1 MITTGFDKKVQ
12 IQQIID
18 NQLPEFVLSE
28 SPKAVD
34 FLKQYYIS
42 QEYQG
47 GPVDLTD
54 NLTEYLKLDN
64 FTDKIVNSGTTLS
77 VGIGTADT
85 TINVESTKGFPDKYG
100 LFKVDN
106 EIFTYTGITT
116 NTFTGCER
124 GFSGITTFHAPNNP
138 GELVFTNSDSAA
150 HAQNSVVHNLSAL
163 FLKEFYKK
171 IKAQLTPGLED
182 TPFVTGLDAGN
193 FIKEARSLYQAK
205 GTEESFRI
213 LFNVLYGIDP
223 KIVDLEQF
231 LIKPSAAQFIRRE
244 IVLAEQISGNP
255 NNLVGQTIK
264 KSTDSGTQ
272 ASVSEVEII
281 TRGAKSYYK
290 LGLFVGYNDQDLIQG
305 TFTIPGK
312 TKVIGPVSIGSSV
325 ITVDSTVGFGAT
337 GTVICGLNTAISYT
351 DKTINQ
357 FLGCTNVGSAI
368 TTTSDLRSDEVYFG
382 YEDGD
387 LSKKTEIRITGVIS
401 KFVPVSDIKLTNEG
415 EEIVV
420 KNLGESILN
429 PEINASKKE
438 IIANSWIYNTASRY
452 QIKEWTGSIYTLYS
466 DVDKSSL
473 KVGDNVDI
481 VRRGE
486 QNIVATGKI
495 GNVPTSRTIR
505 IDNFTLL
512 PGISPLPETVNS
524 EYDVR
529 RQINKAK
536 SIGVGIDYGDNILTT
551 DVTNVYND
559 NDENLYVASN
569 SLPSYDINVSLAS
582 TFIPTSTDMVV
593 SGYLQDLD
601 VNTLKYNTLSFPG
614 AVPFITGDSVYY
626 SSDSTPIV
634 GLTTGTYYVKVLS
647 QPNQIKIYPSRSF
660 IIPDADGTE
669 KNIQLLSAS
678 GNHTFTLTKQQ
689 NRKISAQ
696 GLLKKFPIETNI
708 KSGKSTK
715 TAPGATGMLV
725 NGVEIANYKTDDN
738 IFYGPLTQIDV
749 LNGGTGYDVINLPD
763 IVVSAADTISTGGI
777 GNTAKIQPVVS
788 GSVEDILIDPQ
799 DYDIDRVLSANIS
812 GGNGDGAV
820 LEPVLTKRFRDVF
833 FDARLSRN
841 GGGVDLTD
849 DTITF
854 IGQHNLSD
862 GQVLIYNSNGNSAL
876 SIGEVSNNAN
886 QNKFLQSGNKYWP
899 KIVNSSTIKLYPT
912 QSDYNA
918 GINTV
923 GFTSFT
929 NTGTQKFRI
938 YESKDTLYALKV
950 INPGKGYTNRKLI
963 VGETGIST
971 ITSTVNFQ
979 NHGFNDGDKILY
991 STPGTVISGL
1001 TAKTGITTTSN
1012 HYQIIKIDDHSFQL
1026 ADAGIAATITS
1037 NYTRKNYIKFGST
1050 GVGLQNFEY
1059 PPVELNLDIEY
1070 SGEVGIITAVPVVR
1084 GSIIDTYVYDG
1095 GTGYGSTVLNLERK
1109 PTITIKNGKDAAL
1122 RPIITNNAI
1131 GIGTTS
1137 GSITAIDI
1145 QFGGRE
1151 YSSAPTLEVVGD
1163 GIGAK
1168 LRATITDGK
1177 ITDVTIINPGIDYTQ
1192 DNTSIKVIAAGS
1204 NAILDSHV
1212 RKLTVNKFDGDT
1224 SGLLDSDRGIGYAYV
1239 GYSTITGSVEFGD
1252 TGADHSPI
1260 IGWAYD
1266 GNPIYGPHGHTDP
1279 SDRNSPIKILRSG
1292 YTNTSGILSDR
1303 PAGFNSGFFV
1313 EDYTFDNSGDLDE
1326 NNGIFTKTP
1335 EFPQGVYAYIAG
1347 ISSISSLPVFPYFIG
1362 DTYRSEPISD
1372 NFLINQNNFD
1382 FGSSSLIRN
1391 TFPYKVSDKYADNDY
1406 LIESNEAI
1414 EQISLVESV
1423 KKGSVDSFDIVEGG
1437 SGYAVGEVAKFTTN
1451 TGIGG
1456 GLNATVSTITG
1467 KSILNIQTSIDT
1479 YQNVVMVW
1487 DNPNQISGYI
1497 STSHTFLENDNL
1509 TISGVS
1515 TSIKS
1520 LTGTHSIGIVTDRTV
1535 ITKDIAA
1542 NATAGIITDI
1552 YVSHI
1557 PDNVSAGS
1565 SIGIGTENLLVLNTF
1580 DDNKVIRVR
1589 RGVVGAAHTASTL
1602 VKLTPSY
1609 FTLPVKSLYFESRV
1623 NDIVYFNPSQALGV
1637 GTIAGIGSTSPY
1649 TIGEVQ
1655 FTAST
1660 PTQSIY
1666 LPNHP
1671 FKTNQKVIFTKGT
1684 SALQVSNTGAT
1695 AFGIPMSGSD
1705 QILYV
1710 IKKSKDYI
1718 GVTTEVGLTTSTD
1731 GLFFHTKGSN
1741 EFGYSIKSDFSQVTA
1756 KVQKIDAKITLTT
1769 SHSMSNG
1776 DIVNIIANSDQSVG
1790 IGTSTAVK
1798 LKYKNETLLVNP
1810 VLFAASDVS
1819 SSTNKITIGAHGF
1832 KTGDKVFYSA
1842 NTAIGNLSKDTAY
1855 FVYRVD
1861 DDNIQLAETHYD
1873 VSNFPP
1879 TVINFS
1885 STGGSSQELAL
1896 INPPI
1901 PVINNNDLIF
1911 DTSDSS
1917 LNGYNVKFFHDAD
1930 FNNEFVSTGSTD
1942 SFSVVGVGTSSNL
1955 NYSSTN
1961 PSRVYYTLEKS
1972 GFISTADTEVPKNS
1986 QINYVDSTYTGNY
1999 SIFGVGS
2006 TTFSVSLPGIPEVL
2020 SYTQTDTE
2028 NLKYT
2033 TTSPTDI
2040 GGVDSLKL
2048 NFGGFGYN
2056 QLPHFVSI
2064 ASTQGI
2070 NAEILPVSKNINRIG
2085 NVRIIDPGFEYSS
2098 DKTLRPE
2105 AFVPPKVSLINSYT
2119 IKSIDVTYGGTG
2131 YTNEPDLIIV
2141 DPTTGKQ
2148 ASTGILEAVMN
2159 GVTLNSVDII
2169 EEPKGLTP
2177 IEQRIVA
2184 INNTNG
2190 VSVKSLS
2197 YDGTTGLTTCTLV
2210 TPITGFGV
2218 QPFNTGDK
2226 IFVEGLQSYVQGSG
2240 FNSEDYGYKFFT
2252 VSGYDSSGSNDKV
2265 EWNMTGIATGISTS
2279 IVGLAKTAQDGFGSI
2294 INFNSYPRF
2303 KSTQV
2308 PTKFLLGEDLLVLT
2322 NSQYTRVDLKVTES
2336 ITNTI
2341 KVKGSYK
2348 LAVGEKILGALSGS
2362 IATVN
2367 EIVKNVARFD
2377 VDYSLRKDYGWS
2389 NDIGKLNEDFQVVP
2403 DNDYYQN
2410 LSYTVKSPITYDE
2423 LVNPVNR
2430 LLHTSGLKNFA
2441 DVGISSSVGVGSTAN
2456 TNATTIVSDFI
2467 VENRVDTIHS
2477 FDMTKDVDILGTR
2490 SKFVEFKSKKL
2501 ANYTLCKTNRVLTID
2516 DISPLFSEAG
2526 TQYPYVDFSIE
2537 EGYSRFLVQVINP
2550 ATNDIEST
2558 EFITFGDDESTFVLE
2573 KGSVSNS
2580 SEKLGILSTINNVD
2594 NRTIRFT
2601 PTDIYNDDLDLK
2613 VVKNSFNNDL
2623 PGIGTQSIGYVDL
2636 TGVNATVGIGSTAEL
2651 ISRATTAVE
2660 SYFASIEVINK
2671 STNEKNL
2678 VEVVVTHDG
2687 TNSYIAEYYTDT
2699 SEYIGYASPSIGII
2713 TSKLASNVLS
2723 LQFENPTSGSELL
2736 VRSKIVGFGVT
2747 SAGIGTYRFKQSG
2760 QSDGNERS
2768 LRYDAEYHNI
2778 AAANPSTNYSI
2789 NTGIS
2794 SDVCSTIK
2802 NIVRVSSGNTSAV
2815 HQFLTVHN
2823 KDTVHT
2829 TSYPILSIG
2838 STGGLGYFTSDYAS
2852 GKIKLYFKPD
2862 SEVNGQ
2868 PLEIQ
2873 RFSEV
2878 VYTLNDDLNAAPE
2891 LTYGTVREGL
2901 SLFRFNA
2908 LNGDRINKKDFPLK
2922 HNRVPIFEKIFNPSD
2937 TSVLDPV
2944 TGIFTIQDH
2953 FFATGEELVYT
2964 PNSTFIGIAGTAMQH
2979 ASQTNLPTEV
2989 YAIRLTKDTFKL
3001 ALTEANANS
3010 GTAVT
3015 FPSTGGGNAHE
3026 LEMSK
3031 RSEKTLMSI
3040 DNVVQAPLAFTPV
3053 TTNLTNNGASIS
3065 TSRTIF
3071 EVTGIA
3077 TITTEDVIKIDN
3089 EYMQVTSVGLG
3100 TTALG
3105 PITNTGSANLIEVE
3119 RGFVGTA
3126 PATHNHN
3133 ATVRLYNGDFNIVGS
3148 TVYFASSPKGSS
3160 NTKKDNS
3167 NLDIVRSDFGGMVY
3181 LRNNYSKNVIF
3192 DDISEA
3198 FTGIG
3203 QTYRVS
3209 VGGGNTVGI
3218 ETGSTLTLINGI
3230 FQKPS
3235 TDNNPDNNYSFIEN
3249 SGISSITFTGVSSAV
3264 SGAQVISTSDVNQN
3278 NLPRGGV
3285 VVSVGS
3291 TGGLGI
3297 APLVGAAV
3305 TVQINGSGG
3314 ISTVGIATT
3323 GALNSFNWS
3332 YGSGYNTSTIAIG
3345 ITDPAYAHTFISA
3358 APGAVTGTGGPFTP
3372 TNATYVSETGVL
3384 TLTIPSHGRSSGNV
3398 QLVENS
3404 LTFTCSKDGHLTRH
3418 DYPRSTD
3425 PAGGNANLPITVVD
3439 ANTISVNVGKA
3450 GGHTGTAAQITA
3462 NIGAGGTITG
3472 FVINNAGSG
3481 YTKPKP
3487 IVPQPAYESLPVEGV
3502 FRRGLGNTTT
3512 TGIGLSVSLGMGPSI
3527 GIGSDNKFADA
3538 ADLIEKNKL
3547 FIGDLAARRMKDKFT
3562 SYNYPSGF
3570 TEQDCIDDVVDVL
3583 EAVAYNLRYGG
3594 NDKTYD
3600 AANLFVNGVYSTPA
3614 PVTGEEQQ
3622 VIYAFREAA
3631 DMANRAIR
3639 NVDISAQVGAQYN
3652 HTFVSAPIAG
3662 GISIRD
3668 DGGVAIGS
3676 TTPTTA
3682 TYDAETG
3689 DLVLTVPNNIY
3700 PVHAPSTHQPSTAQ
3714 YFHTS
3719 GNLKLTLNNHGF
3731 HTGDLIKIKP
3741 NSLTFTCARDNHA
3754 TEHTYPRRSDP
3765 KYDTW
3770 VSIASTTVNTFT
3782 VDVGIAAPN
3791 SQYAHTFV
3799 SATSDSIQKAS
3810 NLVRITANSLRFTC
3824 DRDNNATNHDYPRT
3838 TDPVHNT
3845 NIAIAATSGNTFTVN
3860 VGVSDTALTTRT
3872 QVFDDTITVD
3882 PGNCANVQSAI
3893 TTLVGIVTDVVLTHN
3908 AAQLPAKRTV
3918 SSLSLSDVKTFR
3930 ITNPGYSFE
3939 VGDVIRPVGV
3949 VTDRSLTHIRD
3960 DFELEILEIFN
3971 DSYASWNLGEFDY
3984 IDTIKNLQ
3992 NGRRTR
3998 FPLFYNGELLSFE
4011 IDELDPQSSLID
4023 PKSLLMIYV
4032 NGILQIPGE
4041 AFTFE
4046 GGTSFV
4052 FTEAPDADDNIAIFF
4067 YKGTDDVDSL
4077 TVTDVV
4083 PTLKMG
4089 DSVQIFK
4096 HNGISTTVNQDVRTV
4111 YDIQSSDTIETNLYS
4126 KQGVDDVNYK
4136 PLSWIKQKIDR
4147 TINGDLVSKARD
4159 SIEGQVY
4166 PTARIIGDLKPT
4178 DDFVWIDQDARS
4190 LFKYENTT
4198 IKDGGLAAGIS
4209 VDSAGGIIVDG
4220 SNPVAAG
4227 LTAIVATNGTI
4238 SSLDIT
4244 DGGSGYSGSV
4254 TVKIANPFSVGMTTT
4269 FVPDGTN
4276 TVTGIGSTATAT
4288 LSLTNGVVTGSSI
4301 VNPGFGYSQA
4311 HPPQVIAQA
4320 PTFSTEIIT
4329 TIGTFNGNSGI
4340 ITGISTSVGIGTTLA
4355 VRFFVGGAYALTD
4368 NQPIYICDTTIGTGV
4383 TSIYTNDDDVVSTGT
4398 TFLNNVY
4405 LVSEFDTN
4413 AGVIT
4418 CNVHSDSPVV
4428 GLSTQGTRPV
4438 GKFSWGKLSGFTRT
4452 GVPPIGLGVTGFTI
4466 GQSGL
4471 STYPT
4476 IQRRGFGLRNN
4487 GPLRKSL

>member
-1 MITTGFDKKVQ
+1 MITTGFDKKVK

-18 NQLPEFVLSE
+18 NQLPEFVLAE

-47 GPVDLTD
+47 GAVDLTD
-54 NLTEYLKLDN
+54 NLDQYLKLDN
-64 FTDKIVNSGTTLS
+64 YTQEIVGAGTTLS
-77 VGIGTADT
+77 VGIGTAET
-85 TINVESTKGFPDKYG
+85 TINVSSTKGFPDQYG

-116 NTFTGCER
+116 NTFIGCQR
-124 GFSGITTFHAPNNP
+124 GFSGITTYHAPNNP

-150 HAQNSVVHNLSAL
+150 HTQNSVVHNLSAL

-171 IKAQLTPGLED
+171 IKAQLTPGLEN
-182 TPFVTGLDAGN
+182 TKFIPTLDAGN
-193 FIKEARSLYQAK
+193 FIKEARSLYQSK

-213 LFNVLYGIDP
+213 LFNILYGIDP
-223 KIVDLEQF
+223 KVVDLEQF
-231 LIKPSAAQFIRRE
+231 LIKPSSAQFIRRE
-244 IVLAEQISGNP
+244 IVLAERISGDP
-255 NNLVGQTIK
+255 NKLVGQTIR
-264 KSTDSGTQ
+264 KSTDSATQ
-272 ASVSEVEII
+272 ASISEVEIL
-281 TRGAKSYYK
+281 TRGSQIFYK
-290 LGLFVGYNDQDLIQG
+290 IALFVGYNDQDLIQG
-305 TFTIPGK
+305 TFSITGK
-312 TKVIGPVSIGSSV
+312 TKIIGPVSIGSSV
-325 ITVDSTVGFGAT
+325 ITVDSTVGFGTT
-337 GTVICGLNTAISYT
+337 GTVVAGLNTAISYT

-368 TTTSDLRSDEVYFG
+368 TTTSDLRSDETYYG

-387 LSKKTEIRITGVIS
+387 LTKKVDLRITGVIS

-415 EEIVV
+415 EEITV
-420 KNLGESILN
+420 KNLGEGILN
-429 PEINASKKE
+429 PEINASRKE
-438 IIANSWIYNTASRY
+438 ILVNSWIYNTSSRY
-452 QIKEWTGSIYTLYS
+452 QIKEWAGSVFTLYS
-466 DVDKSSL
+466 DIEKSSL
-473 KVGDNVDI
+473 KLNDNVDI

-495 GNVPTSRTIR
+495 GDVNSGAKTVR

-512 PGISPLPETVNS
+512 SGISSFPETPNS
-524 EYDVR
+524 QYDVR
-529 RQINKAK
+529 RQVKKA
-536 SIGVGIDYGDNILTT
+536 SSSGAEIDYGNNVLTS

-559 NDENLYVASN
+559 DNKNIYVASN

-582 TFIPTSTDMVV
+582 TSIPSSTDMVV

-601 VNTLKYNTLSFPG
+601 ANTLKYNVLSFPG
-614 AVPFITGDSVYY
+614 PVPFITGDAVYY
-626 SSDSTPIV
+626 SPDSTPIV
-634 GLTTGTYYVKVLS
+634 GLTAGTYYVKVLS
-647 QPNQIKIYPSRSF
+647 QTNQIKIYPSRSF

-669 KNIQLLSAS
+669 KNLQLLSAT
-678 GNHTFTLTKQQ
+678 GKHTFTFNSQQ
-689 NRKISAQ
+689 NGQINAQ
-696 GLLKKFPIETNI
+696 GLLKKFPIESNI
-708 KSGKSTK
+708 KSGQSAQTN
-715 TAPGATGMLV
+715 AGPTGMLV
-725 NGVEIANYKTDDN
+725 NGVEVINYKTDN
-738 IFYGPLTQIDV
+738 SIFYGPITHLNV
-749 LNGGTGYDVINLPD
+749 LNGGTGYDVINLPE
-763 IVVSAADTISTGGI
+763 IVVSAADTTSTAGI
-777 GNTAKIQPVVS
+777 GNTAKIQPVIS
-788 GSVEDILIDPQ
+788 GSVKDILIDPQ
-799 DYDIDRVLSANIS
+799 DYDIDRVVSATIS
-812 GGNGDGAV
+812 GGNGDGAL
-820 LEPVLTKRFRDVF
+820 LEPVVSKRFRDIF
-833 FDARLSRN
+833 FDARLSIQ

-854 IGQHNLSD
+854 LGQHNLAD
-862 GQVLIYNSNGNSAL
+862 GQALIYNNNGSDSV
-876 SIGEVSNNAN
+876 SIGEMSNNAN
-886 QNKFLQSGNKYWP
+886 QNKYLQSGSAYWP
-899 KIVNSSTIKLYPT
+899 KVINSSTIKLFPT
-912 QSDYNA
+912 LNDYNT

-929 NTGTQKFRI
+929 NVGTQKFRL
-938 YESKDTLYALKV
+938 YESKNTLYSLKV
-950 INPGKGYTNRKLI
+950 INPGEGYTNRKLI

-971 ITSTVNFQ
+971 ITSTVNYE
-979 NHGFNDGDKILY
+979 NHGFGDGENILY
-991 STPGTVISGL
+991 STGGTGISGL
-1001 TAKTGITTTSN
+1001 TVKTGITTTSN
-1012 HYQIIKIDDHSFQL
+1012 HYKVIKVSDHAFQL
-1026 ADAGIAATITS
+1026 VDAGIAGTITS
-1037 NYTRKNYIKFGST
+1037 NYTRKNYVKFGTIGS
-1050 GVGLQNFEY
+1050 GLQNFEY
-1059 PPVELNLDIEY
+1059 PPVELNLAIEY
-1070 SGEVGIITAVPVVR
+1070 SGPVGVITAIPVVQ

-1095 GTGYGSTVLNLERK
+1095 GTGYGSTVLNLEKK
-1109 PTITIKNGKDAAL
+1109 PTITIKNGKDAQL
-1122 RPIITNNAI
+1122 RPIITNNSI

-1151 YSSAPTLEVVGD
+1151 YTSAPLLEVVGD

-1168 LRATITDGK
+1168 LRATINNGK
-1177 ITDVTIINPGIDYTQ
+1177 ITDVTIINAGVNYTQ
-1192 DNTSIKVIAAGS
+1192 VNTNIKVIAAGS
-1204 NAILDSHV
+1204 GAIIDSNV
-1212 RKLTVNKFDGDT
+1212 RKLTVNKFNGDT
-1224 SGLLDSDRGIGYAYV
+1224 SVLIDTDKGIEYGYV
-1239 GYSTITGSVEFGD
+1239 GYSTVTGNSEFND
-1252 TGADHSPI
+1252 TGLDHSPI

-1266 GNPIYGPHGHTDP
+1266 GNPIYGPYGHSDP
-1279 SDRNSPIKILRSG
+1279 SDRNSSIKILESG
-1292 YTNTSGILSDR
+1292 YVNASGILSDR
-1303 PAGFNSGFFV
+1303 PSGFNSGFFV
-1313 EDYTFDNSGDLDE
+1313 EDYIFDNSGDLDE

-1335 EFPQGVYAYIAG
+1335 EYPQGAYVYVAG
-1347 ISSISSLPVFPYFIG
+1347 ISSVSRLPEFPYFIG
-1362 DTYRSEPISD
+1362 NSYRSEPVSD

-1382 FGSSSLIRN
+1382 FGSSALVRN

-1423 KKGSVDSFDIVEGG
+1423 KKGSVDSFNIIESG
-1437 SGYAVGEVAKFTTN
+1437 SGYKVGEIAKFTTAS
-1451 TGIGG
+1451 GIGG
-1456 GLNATVSTITG
+1456 GLNASVNTITG

-1479 YQNVVMVW
+1479 YQDVVMVW

-1497 STSHTFLENDNL
+1497 STSHTFLKNDNL

-1515 TSIKS
+1515 TSIKG
-1520 LTGTHSIGIVTDRTV
+1520 LTKTHSIGITTDRTV
-1535 ITKDIAA
+1535 LTKDVVA

-1552 YVSHI
+1552 YVSNV
-1557 PDNVSAGS
+1557 PPNVSAGS
-1565 SIGIGTENLLVLNTF
+1565 SIGIGTEKFLVLNTF
-1580 DDNKVIRVR
+1580 DDRKVIRVM
-1589 RGVVGAAHTASTL
+1589 RGVVGAAHTSSTDL
-1602 VKLTPSY
+1602 ELTPSY
-1609 FTLPVKSLYFESRV
+1609 FTLPVKSKQFKSTV
-1623 NDIVYFNPSQALGV
+1623 NDLVYFNPSQALGV

-1655 FTAST
+1655 VAAST
-1660 PTQSIY
+1660 PAQSIY

-1671 FKTNQKVIFTKGT
+1671 FNTNQKVIFTKGT
-1684 SALQVSNTGAT
+1684 SALQVSNTGGST
-1695 AFGIPMSGSD
+1695 AFGIPISGSD
-1705 QILYV
+1705 QTLYV

-1731 GLFFHTKGSN
+1731 GLYFHTKGSN
-1741 EFGYSIKSDFSQVTA
+1741 EFDYLIRSDHSQVTA
-1756 KVQKIDAKITLTT
+1756 KVQKIDAKVTLTT
-1769 SHSMSNG
+1769 SHSMANS
-1776 DIVNIIANSDQSVG
+1776 DIVHITANSDQSVG
-1790 IGTSTAVK
+1790 IGTSISVR
-1798 LKYKNETLLVNP
+1798 LKYINENLLVNP
-1810 VLFAASDVS
+1810 IAFAAAGIN
-1819 SSTNKITIGAHGF
+1819 STTNQITLAAHGL
-1832 KTGDKVFYSA
+1832 KTGDKVFYTA
-1842 NTAIGNLSKDTAY
+1842 NTAVSGLSEGAY
-1855 FVYRVD
+1855 YVYRID
-1861 DDNIQLAETHYD
+1861 DDNIQLAKTHYD
-1873 VSNFPP
+1873 VVNFPP
-1879 TVINFS
+1879 TVVNFN
-1885 STGGSSQELAL
+1885 STGGSAQELSL

-1901 PVINNNDLIF
+1901 SVVNNNDLVF

-1917 LNGYNVKFFHDAD
+1917 LTGYNVKFFHDAD
-1930 FNNEFVSTGSTD
+1930 FKNEFVSTGSTNN
-1942 SFSVVGVGTSSNL
+1942 FSVVGVGTSSNL
-1955 NYSSTN
+1955 KYSSTN
-1961 PSRVYYTLEKS
+1961 PARVYYSVEKS
-1972 GFISTADTEVPKNS
+1972 GYISTADTEVVYNS
-1986 QINYVDSTYTGNY
+1986 QINYVDSTYSGKY
-1999 SIFGVGS
+1999 SVFGVGS
-2006 TTFSVSLPGIPEVL
+2006 TTFNVSLRAVPEVL
-2020 SYTQTDTE
+2020 SYTQTNTE

-2033 TTSPTDI
+2033 TNSLTDI
-2040 GGVDSLKL
+2040 GGVDSLKM

-2064 ASTQGI
+2064 GSTQGI
-2070 NAEILPVSKNINRIG
+2070 NAEILAVSKNINRIG

-2105 AFVPPKVSLINSYT
+2105 AFVPSKISLINAYT
-2119 IKSIDVTYGGTG
+2119 IKSIDVTYGGSG

-2141 DPTTGKQ
+2141 DPTTGLK
-2148 ASTGILEAVMN
+2148 ASTGIIEAELN
-2159 GVTLNSVDII
+2159 GVTVSSVNII
-2169 EEPKGLTP
+2169 QEPKGLTP
-2177 IEQRIVA
+2177 IEQKIVA

-2190 VSVKSLS
+2190 VSVKTLD
-2197 YDGTTGLTTCTLV
+2197 YDGTVGIATCTLV
-2210 TPITGFGV
+2210 TPITGFGSP
-2218 QPFNTGDK
+2218 PFAVGDQ
-2226 IFVEGLQSYVQGSG
+2226 IFVEGLQSFIAGSG

-2252 VSGYDSSGSNDKV
+2252 VSAYSSSGPSDKV
-2265 EWNMTGIATGISTS
+2265 EWNMNGIATGISTT
-2279 IVGLAKTAQDGFGSI
+2279 IVGVAKTNQNGFGSLV
-2294 INFNSYPRF
+2294 NYNEYPRF
-2303 KSTQV
+2303 KSSQV
-2308 PTKFLLGEDLLVLT
+2308 PTKFSVGEDLLVLT
-2322 NSQYTRVDLKVTES
+2322 NSQYNKVDLKVTES
-2336 ITNTI
+2336 VTNTI
-2341 KVKGSYK
+2341 KVKGTYNLSI
-2348 LAVGEKILGALSGS
+2348 GEKILGAFSGS
-2362 IATVN
+2362 IATIN
-2367 EIVKNVARFD
+2367 EIIKNYARFD

-2389 NDIGKLNEDFQVVP
+2389 DDIGKLNQDFQVIP

-2456 TNATTIVSDFI
+2456 TNATTVVSDFI
-2467 VENRVDTIHS
+2467 VENRVDTINS

-2490 SKFVEFKSKKL
+2490 SKFVEFKTKKL

-2516 DISPLFSEAG
+2516 NISPLFSEAG

-2537 EGYSRFLVQVINP
+2537 EGYSRFLVQIINP
-2550 ATNDIEST
+2550 KTNDIEST
-2558 EFITFGDDESTFVLE
+2558 EFITYGDNTNTFVLE

-2580 SEKLGILSTINNVD
+2580 SEKIGILSTINDVD

-2601 PTDIYNDDLDLK
+2601 PTDVYNDDLDLK

-2660 SYFASIEVINK
+2660 SYFASVEVTNK
-2671 STNEKNL
+2671 TTNEKNL

-2687 TNSYIAEYYTDT
+2687 TNSFIAEYYTDT
-2699 SEYIGYASPSIGII
+2699 SQYTGYSAPSIGII

-2723 LQFENPTSGSELL
+2723 LHYENPTSGSELL

-2768 LRYDAEYHNI
+2768 LRYDAEYLTV

-2789 NTGIS
+2789 STGIS
-2794 SDVCSTIK
+2794 SDVCSTVKSI
-2802 NIVRVSSGNTSAV
+2802 IRVSSGTTSAV
-2815 HQFLTVHN
+2815 HQLLTVHN
-2823 KDTVHT
+2823 NDSVYT
-2829 TSYPILSIG
+2829 TSYPLLSIG
-2838 STGGLGYFTSDYAS
+2838 STGGLGYFTSNYAS
-2852 GKIKLYFKPD
+2852 GKIKYYFKPD

-2878 VYTLNDDLNAAPE
+2878 VYTINDDLNVAPD
-2891 LTYGTVREGL
+2891 LIYGTINEGL
-2901 SLFRFNA
+2901 SLYRFNA
-2908 LNGDRINKKDFPLK
+2908 LNGDRINRKDFPLR
-2922 HNRVPIFEKIFNPSD
+2922 HNTVPIFEKIFNPAD
-2937 TSVLDPV
+2937 TSILNPV
-2944 TGIFTIQDH
+2944 TGIFTINDH

-2964 PNSTFIGIAGTAMQH
+2964 PNSTFIGVAGTHMQH

-3001 ALTEANANS
+3001 ALTQSNANS
-3010 GTAVT
+3010 GTGVT
-3015 FPSTGGGNAHE
+3015 FPSIGGGNAHE

-3031 RSEKTLMSI
+3031 KSEKTLLSI
-3040 DNVVQAPLAFTPV
+3040 DNVVQAPLAYTPV
-3053 TTNLTNNGASIS
+3053 TTTLTNNGASIT
-3065 TSRTIF
+3065 TSRSIF
-3071 EVTGIA
+3071 EVAGIA
-3077 TITTEDVIKIDN
+3077 TMTTEDVIKIDN
-3089 EYMQVTSVGLG
+3089 EYMQITSVGIG

-3105 PITNTGSANLIEVE
+3105 PITGTGSASLVEVE
-3119 RGFVGTA
+3119 RGFVGSA

-3133 ATVRLYNGDFNIVGS
+3133 ATVRLYNGDFNIVG
-3148 TVYFASSPKGSS
+3148 TTIYFASSPKGSS
-3160 NTKKDNS
+3160 NTQKDAS
-3167 NLDIVRSDFGGMVY
+3167 NLDILRSDFGGMVY
-3181 LRNNYSKNVIF
+3181 LRNSYSKNVIF

-3203 QTYRVS
+3203 QTYRVT
-3209 VGGGNTVGI
+3209 VGGANTTGI
-3218 ETGSTLTLINGI
+3218 ETGSTIALINGI

-3235 TDNNPDNNYSFIEN
+3235 TDNNPDNNYEFIEH
-3249 SGISSITFTGVSSAV
+3249 SGISSVSFTGVSSAV
-3264 SGAQVISTSDVNQN
+3264 SGKQVISSADVNQN
-3278 NLPRGGV
+3278 SLPRGGV

-3305 TVQINGSGG
+3305 TVQINGSGA
-3314 ISTVGIATT
+3314 ITTVGIATT

-3332 YGSGYNTSTIAIG
+3332 YGSGYNKSTIAIG
-3345 ITDPAYAHTFISA
+3345 ITDPAYTHTFISA

-3425 PAGGNANLPITVVD
+3425 PAGGNANLAITVVN
-3439 ANTISVNVGKA
+3439 ANTLSVNVGKA
-3450 GGHTGTAAQITA
+3450 GGHTGSAAQITA

-3472 FVINNAGSG
+3472 FVINSAGSG
-3481 YTKPKP
+3481 YTKPKA
-3487 IVPQPAYESLPVEGV
+3487 IVPQPSYESLPVTGV
-3502 FRRGLGNTTT
+3502 YRRGLGNTST

-3527 GIGSDNKFADA
+3527 GIGTDNKFADA

-3547 FIGDLAARRMKDKFT
+3547 FIGDLAARRMKNKYT

-3614 PVTGEEQQ
+3614 PVTGEEAQ

-3631 DMANRAIR
+3631 TMANKAIR
-3639 NVDISAQVGAQYN
+3639 NVKVSAATGAQYA

-3668 DGGVAIGS
+3668 DGGVAVGS
-3676 TTPTTA
+3676 TTPTAA
-3682 TYDAETG
+3682 TYDASTG
-3689 DLVLTVPNNIY
+3689 DLVLTVPNNKY
-3700 PVHAPSTHQPSTAQ
+3700 PVHAPSTHTPTAAS
-3714 YFHTS
+3714 YFHTT
-3719 GNLKLTLNNHGF
+3719 GNLQLTVSGHGF
-3731 HTGDLIKIKP
+3731 HAGDLVKIVP
-3741 NSLTFTCARDNHA
+3741 NSLTFTCARDSHA

-3770 VSIASTTVNTFT
+3770 VSIAATTVNTFT
-3782 VDVGIAAPN
+3782 VDVGVPAAN
-3791 SQYAHTFV
+3791 NQYAHTFKT
-3799 SATSDSIQKAS
+3799 ATTGAVQKAS
-3810 NLVRITANSLRFTC
+3810 NLVRITTSSLRFTC
-3824 DRDNNATNHDYPRT
+3824 DRDNHGTNHDYPRS

-3845 NIAIAATSGNTFTVN
+3845 NVAIAATSGNTFTVN
-3860 VGVSDTALTTRT
+3860 VGVSDVALTTKT
-3872 QVFDDTITVD
+3872 QVFDDTITYD
-3882 PGNCANVQSAI
+3882 SGNCANVQSSI
-3893 TTLVGIVTDVVLTHN
+3893 TTLVGIVTAVVNTHN
-3908 AAQLPAKRTV
+3908 ASQLPATRTV
-3918 SSLSLSDVKTFR
+3918 SSATLNDVQTFR

-3939 VGDVIRPVGV
+3939 VGDIIRPVGV

-3960 DFELEILEIFN
+3960 DFELEVLEIFN
-3971 DSYASWNLGEFDY
+3971 DSYASWNFGEFDY
-3984 IDTIKNLQ
+3984 IDPIKDLQ
-3992 NGRRTR
+3992 DGIRVR
-3998 FPLFYNGELLSFE
+3998 FPLNYNGSLLSFE
-4011 IDELDPQSSLID
+4011 INELDPQSSLID
-4023 PKSLLMIYV
+4023 PKALLMIFV

-4041 AFTFE
+4041 SYTFE
-4046 GGTSFV
+4046 GGTSFI
-4052 FTEAPDADDNIAIFF
+4052 FTEAPDADDNIAVFF
-4067 YKGTDDVDSL
+4067 YKGTDDVDSI

-4083 PTLKMG
+4083 PSLKNG

-4096 HNGISTTVNQDVRTV
+4096 HNGISTTTNQDIRTI
-4111 YDIQSSDTIETNLYS
+4111 YDITSSDTIETNLYS
-4126 KQGVDDVNYK
+4126 KQGVDVDNYK
-4136 PLSWIKQKIDR
+4136 PLSWTKQKVDR

-4159 SIEGQVY
+4159 SIEAQVY
-4166 PTARIIGDLKPT
+4166 PTARIIGDLKST
-4178 DDFVWIDQDARS
+4178 DDFVWIDDDALKFFR
-4190 LFKYENTT
+4190 YEKT
-4198 IKDGGLAAGIS
+4198 AGNIT
-4209 VDSAGGIIVDG
+4209 VDSAGGLIVDG

-4227 LTAIVATNGTI
+4227 ITAIVATNGTI
-4238 SSLDIT
+4238 SSLDIVS
-4244 DGGSGYSGSV
+4244 GGSAYSGTV

-4320 PTFSTEIIT
+4320 PTFSSEIVT
-4329 TIGTFNGNSGI
+4329 TISTFEGASGI
-4340 ITGISTSVGIGTTLA
+4340 ITGITTSVGVGTALA
-4355 VRFFVGGAYALTD
+4355 VKFFVGGSFALTS

-4383 TSIYTNDDDVVSTGT
+4383 TSIYTNNDDVVGTGT

-4405 LVSEFDTN
+4405 TVSQFDTN
-4413 AGVIT
+4413 VGIIT

-4452 GVPPIGLGVTGFTI
+4452 GVPPIGLGVTGFTN

-4487 GPLRKSL
+4487 GPLRKNL

>member
-1 MITTGFDKKVQ
+1 MITTGFDKKVK

-64 FTDKIVNSGTTLS
+64 YTQEIVGAGTTLT

-85 TINVESTKGFPDKYG
+85 TITVSSTKGFPDKYG

-106 EIFTYTGITT
+106 EIFTYTGLTT

-150 HAQNSVVHNLSAL
+150 HTQHSVVHNLSAL

-182 TPFVTGLDAGN
+182 TPFVSDLDAGN
-193 FIKEARSLYQAK
+193 FIKEARSLYQSK

-231 LIKPSAAQFIRRE
+231 LIKPSSAQFIRRE

-255 NNLVGQTIK
+255 NNLVGQTIR
-264 KSTDSGTQ
+264 KSTDSSTQ

-290 LGLFVGYNDQDLIQG
+290 IGLFVGYNDQDLIQG
-305 TFTIPGK
+305 TFIIPGK

-325 ITVDSTVGFGAT
+325 ITVDSTVGFGTT

-357 FLGCTNVGSAI
+357 FLGCTNVGSAV
-368 TTTSDLRSDEVYFG
+368 TTTSDLRSDIVYYG
-382 YEDGD
+382 YENGD
-387 LSKKTEIRITGVIS
+387 LSKKTEFRITGVVS
-401 KFVPVSDIKLTNEG
+401 RFVPVSDIKLTNEG
-415 EEIVV
+415 EEIIVQ
-420 KNLGESILN
+420 NLGESILN
-429 PEINASKKE
+429 PEINATKKE
-438 IIANSWIYNTASRY
+438 ILANSWIYNTASRY
-452 QIKEWTGSIYTLYS
+452 QIREWNGSIYTLYS
-466 DVDKSSL
+466 DIDKSSL
-473 KVGDNVDI
+473 KVGDKVDI

-495 GNVPTSRTIR
+495 GNVPTSKTVR
-505 IDNFTLL
+505 IDNFALL
-512 PGISPLPETVNS
+512 TGISPLPETVNS

-529 RQINKAK
+529 RQINKAT
-536 SIGVGIDYGDNILTT
+536 SIGVDIDYGDNILTA

-559 NDENLYVASN
+559 DDKNIYIASN

-582 TFIPTSTDMVV
+582 ITIPTSVDMVV
-593 SGYLQDLD
+593 SGYLQDVD
-601 VNTLKYNTLSFPG
+601 VNTLKYNVLSFPG
-614 AVPFITGDSVYY
+614 PVPFITGDAVYY
-626 SSDSTPIV
+626 SPDSTPIV
-634 GLTTGTYYVKVLS
+634 GLTEGTYYVKILS

-669 KNIQLLSAS
+669 KNIQLLSAG
-678 GNHTFTLTKQQ
+678 GNHTFTLNSQQ

-696 GLLKKFPIETNI
+696 GLLKKFPIENNI
-708 KSGKSTK
+708 KSGKSAK
-715 TAPGATGMLV
+715 TESGATGILV
-725 NGVEIANYKTDDN
+725 NGVQIANYKTDDN
-738 IFYGPLTQIDV
+738 IFYGPITHVDV
-749 LNGGTGYDVINLPD
+749 LNGGTGYDVINLPE
-763 IVVSAADTISTGGI
+763 IVVSAADTTSTAGI
-777 GNTAKIQPVVS
+777 GNTSKIQPVIRGNVK
-788 GSVEDILIDPQ
+788 DILIDPQ
-799 DYDIDRVLSANIS
+799 DYDIERVLSATIT

-833 FDARLSRN
+833 FDARLNSQ
-841 GGGVDLTD
+841 GGGIDLTD

-854 IGQHNLSD
+854 MGQHNLSN
-862 GQVLIYNSNGNSAL
+862 GQVLIYNNNGNTSI
-876 SIGEVSNNAN
+876 SIGVVSNNAN
-886 QNKFLQSGNKYWP
+886 QNKYLQSGNKYWP
-899 KIVNSSTIKLYPT
+899 KVVNSSTIKLYPT

-929 NTGTQKFRI
+929 NVGTQKFRL
-938 YESKDTLYALKV
+938 YDSKDTLYKLKV
-950 INPGKGYTNRKLI
+950 INPGEGYTNRKLI

-971 ITSTVNFQ
+971 ITSTVNFE

-991 STPGTVISGL
+991 STAGTVISGL
-1001 TAKTGITTTSN
+1001 TVKTGITTTSN
-1012 HYQIIKIDDHSFQL
+1012 HYQVMKVDNHNFQL
-1026 ADAGIAATITS
+1026 ADAGIAGTITS
-1037 NYTRKNYIKFGST
+1037 NYTRKNYVKFGSI
-1050 GVGLQNFEY
+1050 GSGLQNFEY

-1070 SGEVGIITAVPVVR
+1070 SSQVGVITAVPVVR

-1095 GTGYGSTVLNLERK
+1095 GTGYGSTILNLEKK
-1109 PTITIKNGKDAAL
+1109 PIITIKNGKNAAL
-1122 RPIITNNAI
+1122 KPIITNNAI

-1145 QFGGRE
+1145 QFGGNE

-1163 GIGAK
+1163 GIGAI
-1168 LRATITDGK
+1168 LRADITDGK
-1177 ITDVTIINPGIDYTQ
+1177 ITDVTIINPGINYTQ
-1192 DNTSIKVIAAGS
+1192 NNTSIKVISAGL
-1204 NAILDSHV
+1204 NAILDSYV
-1212 RKLTVNKFDGDT
+1212 RKLTVNKFDGDA
-1224 SGLLDSDRGIGYAYV
+1224 SGLLESDKGIGYSYI
-1239 GYSTITGSVEFGD
+1239 GYSTSIGSEEFGD

-1266 GNPIYGPHGHTDP
+1266 GNPIYGPYGHTDS
-1279 SDRNSPIKILRSG
+1279 SDRNSPIRILRSG
-1292 YTNTSGILSDR
+1292 YRNTSGILSDR
-1303 PAGFNSGFFV
+1303 PYGFNSGFFV

-1335 EFPQGVYAYIAG
+1335 EYPQGVYVYVAG
-1347 ISSISSLPVFPYFIG
+1347 INSISTLPEFPYFIG

-1372 NFLINQNNFD
+1372 NFLITQNNFD

-1391 TFPYKVSDKYADNDY
+1391 TFPYKISDKYADNDY

-1414 EQISLVESV
+1414 EQVSLVESV
-1423 KKGSVDSFDIVEGG
+1423 KKGSVDSFNIVESG
-1437 SGYAVGEVAKFTTN
+1437 SGYKVGEVAKFTTN

-1456 GLNATVSTITG
+1456 GLNATVNTITG
-1467 KSILNIQTSIDT
+1467 KSILNVQTNINT

-1487 DNPNQISGYI
+1487 DNANQISGYI
-1497 STSHTFLENDNL
+1497 STSHTFIENDNL

-1515 TSIKS
+1515 TFIKS
-1520 LTGTHSIGIVTDRTV
+1520 LTGTHSIGVVTDRTV
-1535 ITKDIAA
+1535 ITKDVAA
-1542 NATAGIITDI
+1542 NSTAGIITDI
-1552 YVSHI
+1552 YVSNV

-1565 SIGIGTENLLVLNTF
+1565 SVGIGTENLLVLNTF
-1580 DDNKVIRVR
+1580 DDRKVIRVR
-1589 RGVVGAAHTASTL
+1589 RGLVGSAHTASTL
-1602 VKLTPSY
+1602 IELTPSY
-1609 FTLPVKSLYFESRV
+1609 FTLPVKSQYFDSRV
-1623 NDIVYFNPSQALGV
+1623 NKIVYFNPTEALGV
-1637 GTIAGIGSTSPY
+1637 GTIAGIGSTSSY
-1649 TIGEVQ
+1649 TVGEVE
-1655 FTAST
+1655 FAVST
-1660 PTQSIY
+1660 PAQSIY

-1671 FKTNQKVIFTKGT
+1671 FTTNQQVILTKGT

-1695 AFGIPMSGSD
+1695 AFSLPISGAN
-1705 QILYV
+1705 QTLYV

-1718 GVTTEVGLTTSTD
+1718 GVTTQVGLTTTTD
-1731 GLFFHTKGSN
+1731 GLFFHTKGSD
-1741 EFGYSIKSDFSQVTA
+1741 EFGYSIKSNYDQVTA
-1756 KVQKIDAKITLTT
+1756 KVQKIDAKVTLTT
-1769 SHSMSNG
+1769 SHTMTNG
-1776 DIVNIIANSDQSVG
+1776 DVVNITANSDQSVG
-1790 IGTSTAVK
+1790 IGTSISVK

-1810 VLFAASDVS
+1810 ILFAASNVS

-1861 DDNIQLAETHYD
+1861 DDNIQLGETNYD
-1873 VSNFPP
+1873 VVNFPP
-1879 TVINFS
+1879 TVVNFS
-1885 STGGSSQELAL
+1885 STGGSSQELSL

-1901 PVINNNDLIF
+1901 PVVNNNDLTF

-1917 LNGYNVKFFHDAD
+1917 LTGYNVKFFHDLD

-1942 SFSVVGVGTSSNL
+1942 NFSVVGVGTSSNL
-1955 NYSSTN
+1955 KYSSTN
-1961 PSRVYYTLEKS
+1961 PSRVYYSLEKS
-1972 GFISTADTEVPKNS
+1972 GFISTSDTEVPHNS
-1986 QINYVDSTYTGNY
+1986 EINYVDSTYTGKY
-1999 SIFGVGS
+1999 SVFGVGS
-2006 TTFSVSLPGIPEVL
+2006 TTFSVSLSGVPEVL

-2040 GGVDSLKL
+2040 GGVDSLKM

-2056 QLPHFVSI
+2056 QLPQFVSI

-2070 NAEILPVSKNINRIG
+2070 NAEILTISKNINRIG

-2105 AFVPPKVSLINSYT
+2105 AFVPPKVSLINAYT
-2119 IKSIDVTYGGTG
+2119 IKSIDVTYGGNG

-2159 GVTLNSVDII
+2159 GVTVSSVDII

-2177 IEQRIVA
+2177 IEQKIVA

-2190 VSVKSLS
+2190 VSVKTLT
-2197 YDGTTGLTTCTLV
+2197 YDGTTGLTTCVLV

-2218 QPFNTGDK
+2218 QPFKAGDQ
-2226 IFVEGLQSYVQGSG
+2226 IFVEGLQSHLQGSG
-2240 FNSEDYGYKFFT
+2240 FNSDDYGYKFFT
-2252 VSGYDSSGSNDKV
+2252 VSGYDSSGASDKV
-2265 EWNMTGIATGISTS
+2265 EWNMAGIATGISTS
-2279 IVGLAKTAQDGFGSI
+2279 IVGIAKTDQNGFGSI
-2294 INFNSYPRF
+2294 VNYNSYPRF

-2336 ITNTI
+2336 VTNTI
-2341 KVKGSYK
+2341 KIKGSYK
-2348 LAVGEKILGALSGS
+2348 LSVGEKILGALSGS

-2367 EIVKNVARFD
+2367 EIVKNYARFE

-2389 NDIGKLNEDFQVVP
+2389 NDVGKLNEDFQVVP
-2403 DNDYYQN
+2403 DNNYYQN
-2410 LSYTVKSPITYDE
+2410 LSYTVKSPITYEE

-2467 VENRVDTIHS
+2467 LENRVDTINS

-2490 SKFVEFKSKKL
+2490 SKFVEFKTKKL

-2526 TQYPYVDFSIE
+2526 TQYPYVDFSVE

-2550 ATNDIEST
+2550 STNDVEST
-2558 EFITFGDDESTFVLE
+2558 EFITFGDNENTFVLE

-2580 SEKLGILSTINNVD
+2580 SEKLGILSTINDVD

-2613 VVKNSFNNDL
+2613 IVKNSFNNDL

-2636 TGVNATVGIGSTAEL
+2636 TGVNASVGIGSTAEL
-2651 ISRATTAVE
+2651 ISRATNAVE
-2660 SYFASIEVINK
+2660 SYFASVEVINK
-2671 STNEKNL
+2671 TTNEKNL

-2699 SEYIGYASPSIGII
+2699 SEYIGYAAAPIGII
-2713 TSKLASNVLS
+2713 TSKLDSNVLS
-2723 LQFENPTSGSELL
+2723 LHFENPTSGSELL

-2760 QSDGNERS
+2760 QSDGSERS

-2778 AAANPSTNYSI
+2778 AAANASTNYSI
-2789 NTGIS
+2789 STGIS
-2794 SDVCSTIK
+2794 SDVCSTVK
-2802 NIVRVSSGNTSAV
+2802 NIVRVSSGTTSAV

-2823 KDTVHT
+2823 QNSVYT

-2862 SEVNGQ
+2862 AEVNGQ
-2868 PLEIQ
+2868 PIEIQ

-2878 VYTLNDDLNAAPE
+2878 VYTINDDLNDAPE
-2891 LTYGTVREGL
+2891 LSYGTVREGL
-2901 SLFRFNA
+2901 SLRRFNA

-2944 TGIFTIQDH
+2944 TGIFTITDH

-2964 PNSTFIGIAGTAMQH
+2964 PNSTFIGIAGTHMQH
-2979 ASQTNLPTEV
+2979 ASATNLPNEV

-3001 ALTEANANS
+3001 ALTESNANS
-3010 GTAVT
+3010 GTGVT

-3031 RSEKTLMSI
+3031 KSEKTLLSI

-3053 TTNLTNNGASIS
+3053 TTTLTNNGASIS
-3065 TSRTIF
+3065 TSRSII
-3071 EVTGIA
+3071 EVAGIA
-3077 TITTEDVIKIDN
+3077 TITTEDIIKIDN
-3089 EYMQVTSVGLG
+3089 EYMQVTSVGVG

-3105 PITNTGSANLIEVE
+3105 PITGTGSANLVEVE

-3126 PATHNHN
+3126 PATHNNN
-3133 ATVRLYNGDFNIVGS
+3133 AGVRLYNGDFNIVGS
-3148 TVYFASSPKGSS
+3148 TIYFASSPKGSS
-3160 NTKKDNS
+3160 NIKKDNS

-3181 LRNNYSKNVIF
+3181 LRNTYTKNVIF

-3198 FTGIG
+3198 FTGVG

-3218 ETGSTLTLINGI
+3218 ITGSTLTLINGI

-3264 SGAQVISTSDVNQN
+3264 SGAQVISTADVNQN
-3278 NLPRGGV
+3278 SLPRGGV

-3332 YGSGYNTSTIAIG
+3332 YGSGYNKSTIAIG

-3358 APGAVTGTGGPFTP
+3358 DPGAVTGTGGPFTP
-3372 TNATYVSETGVL
+3372 TNATYVSETGIL

-3425 PAGGNANLPITVVD
+3425 PAGGNANLAITVVD
-3439 ANTISVNVGKA
+3439 GNTISVNVGKA
-3450 GGHTGTAAQITA
+3450 GGHTGSAAQITA

-3487 IVPQPAYESLPVEGV
+3487 IVPQPSYESLPVEGV

-3547 FIGDLAARRMKDKFT
+3547 FIGDLAARRMKDRYT
-3562 SYNYPSGF
+3562 SYNYPSGY

-3600 AANLFVNGVYSTPA
+3600 AANLYVNGVYSTPA
-3614 PVTGEEQQ
+3614 PVTGEEQE
-3622 VIYAFREAA
+3622 VIYAFREAS
-3631 DMANRAIR
+3631 DMANRVIR
-3639 NVDISAQVGAQYN
+3639 NVDVSAQVGAQYN
-3652 HTFVSAPIAG
+3652 HTFVSAPVAG

-3668 DGGVAIGS
+3668 DGGVAVGS

-3731 HTGDLIKIKP
+3731 HTGDLIKINP

-3754 TEHTYPRRSDP
+3754 TNHTYPRRSDP
-3765 KYDTW
+3765 KYDSW

-3782 VDVGIAAPN
+3782 VDVGISSPN
-3791 SQYAHTFV
+3791 NQYAHTFV
-3799 SATSDSIQKAS
+3799 SATSNAIQKAS

-3824 DRDNNATNHDYPRT
+3824 DRDNNATNHNYPRT

-3860 VGVSDTALTTRT
+3860 VGVSDTALTSKT
-3872 QVFDDTITVD
+3872 QVFDDTITYD

-3908 AAQLPAKRTV
+3908 AAQLPSARTV
-3918 SSLSLSDVKTFR
+3918 SSLTLSDVQTFR

-3949 VTDRSLTHIRD
+3949 VTDRSLQHIRD

-3998 FPLFYNGELLSFE
+3998 FPLYYNGQLLSFE

-4046 GGTSFV
+4046 GGTSFI

-4067 YKGTDDVDSL
+4067 YKGTDGTDSL
-4077 TVTDVV
+4077 TITDVV

-4096 HNGISTTVNQDVRTV
+4096 NNDIPTTVNQDIRTV

-4126 KQGVDDVNYK
+4126 RQGVDDVNYK
-4136 PLSWIKQKIDR
+4136 PLSWTKQKIDR

-4166 PTARIIGDLKPT
+4166 PTARIIGDLSSSN
-4178 DDFVWIDQDARS
+4178 DYVWIDDDGTQ
-4190 LFKYENTT
+4190 FFQYEKTT
-4198 IKDGGLAAGIS
+4198 LKNGGSAANIS
-4209 VDSAGGIIVDG
+4209 VDSAGGLIVEG
-4220 SNPVAAG
+4220 SNPVSAG
-4227 LTAIVATNGTI
+4227 ITAIVSAGGII
-4238 SSLDIT
+4238 SSLDIVS
-4244 DGGSGYSGSV
+4244 GGSEYSGSV

-4311 HPPQVIAQA
+4311 HPPQVIASA
-4320 PTFSTEIIT
+4320 PTFSTEIVTNIANFQ
-4329 TIGTFNGNSGI
+4329 GASGI
-4340 ITGISTSVGIGTTLA
+4340 ITGISTSVGVTTALA
-4355 VRFFVGGAYALTD
+4355 VKFFVGGAFSLTN

-4383 TSIYTNDDDVVSTGT
+4383 TSIYTNDDDVVGTGT

-4405 LVSEFDTN
+4405 IVSQFDTN

-4428 GLSTQGTRPV
+4428 GLSTSGTVPV
-4438 GKFSWGKLSGFTRT
+4438 GKFSWGKLAGFTRT
-4452 GVPPIGLGVTGFTI
+4452 GVPPIGLGVTGFTN